1 MRKSIYQH
9 ALRSELL
16 HSIGRAEMEKE
27 IQKTVSEIIRSQDI
41 LERER
46 VTRAELDEKELRKYL
61 DQVIKEVRK
70 DRPS

>member
-1 MRKSIYQH
+1 
-9 ALRSELL
+9 
-16 HSIGRAEMEKE
+16 MEKE
-27 IQKTVSEIIRSQDI
+27 IQKTVSEIIWSQDI

>member
-1 MRKSIYQH
+1 
-9 ALRSELL
+9 
-16 HSIGRAEMEKE
+16 MEKE

>member
-1 MRKSIYQH
+1 M
-9 ALRSELL
+9 L

-27 IQKTVSEIIRSQDI
+27 IQKTVSEIIRSHNI
-41 LERER
+41 LEREK
-46 VTRAELDEKELRKYL
+46 VTRAEFDEIELRKYL